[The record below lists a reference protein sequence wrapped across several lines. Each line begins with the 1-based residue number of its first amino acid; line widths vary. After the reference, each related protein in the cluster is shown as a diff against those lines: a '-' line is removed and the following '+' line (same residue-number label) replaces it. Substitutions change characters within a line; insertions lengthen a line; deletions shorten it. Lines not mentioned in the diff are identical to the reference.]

1 MDAEL
6 QINPKNGKWIHFKV
20 VAFISNLSRWRTG
33 ANLQKLEFQ
42 QNQSLCRHFWRVY
55 VLHAWLQRNIRS
67 NLQEH
72 MYFNSRERCD
82 PIKYKQNHD
91 IIGSYINILIIVLS
105 LKTTILLSRQV
116 YITFNIQC
124 DFLFSLL
131 VEKVEL
137 FTELSIFEMVFSK
150 LIYIGRQSLLI

>member
-1 MDAEL
+1 
-6 QINPKNGKWIHFKV
+6 
-20 VAFISNLSRWRTG
+20 
-33 ANLQKLEFQ
+33 
-42 QNQSLCRHFWRVY
+42 
-55 VLHAWLQRNIRS
+55 
-67 NLQEH
+67 
-72 MYFNSRERCD
+72 MYFNSHERCD

-91 IIGSYINILIIVLS
+91 IIGSYTNMLIIVLS

-150 LIYIGRQSLLI
+150 LIHIGRQSLLI